1 MALDPLTVKR
11 ANMHLRKVDPVMA
24 GFAKRLVLDSDYMAE
39 PKKAPHFHSLVQ
51 TIINQQLSLK
61 AAATISRR
69 VLVKQGGR
77 YFSAKKIVAMPEES
91 LRACGLS
98 KNKVRY
104 VLSLAHAVISGDL
117 NFRKLVHKDDA
128 SIREILTQLPGIG
141 VWSADI
147 FLMFPLGRLDVFP
160 VGDLIIRK
168 TICRHYNLRDNAS
181 IEEYQQIAQRWS
193 PYRSIAS
200 HYLWAAAE

>member
-1 MALDPLTVKR
+1 MALDPLMVKR
-11 ANMHLRKVDPVMA
+11 ANTHLRKVDPVMA
-24 GFAKRLVLDSDYMAE
+24 AFAKRLVLTNDYLCK

-61 AAATISRR
+61 AAATISQR

-77 YFSAKKIVAMPEES
+77 YFNAPKILSMPAES

-104 VLSLAHAVISGDL
+104 VHSLADAVTRGEI
-117 NFRKLVHKDDA
+117 NFRKLVHKDDD
-128 SIREILTQLPGIG
+128 SIRETLTQLPGIG
-141 VWSADI
+141 VWSVDM
-147 FLMFPLGRLDVFP
+147 FLMFPLDRLDVFP
-160 VGDLIIRK
+160 IGDLIIRK
-168 TICRHYNLRDNAS
+168 TLCEHYNLRAKS
-181 IEEYQQIAQRWS
+181 SMQEYQQIAEQWR

-200 HYLWAAAE
+200 RYLWAAAE